1 VKKILRA
8 IFCRDLR
15 KGNLQNL
22 TWYLSFQRPPWEW
35 IPCFR
40 YWDRSRPASLEP
52 LIILSPSNLA
62 FWILT
67 AHCLG
72 SVAGMILGVTS
83 KVGRAPTQA
92 VRVVVHWSLRCR
104 QGGTGAGRAEAR
116 DFPFFLETHRFF
128 LWQYRKVPSG
138 WTRQDILL
146 RAWILR
152 KIMDECFGHTDRES
166 AFFSI

>member
-1 VKKILRA
+1 M
-8 IFCRDLR
+8 
-15 KGNLQNL
+15 
-22 TWYLSFQRPPWEW
+22 
-35 IPCFR
+35 
-40 YWDRSRPASLEP
+40 
-52 LIILSPSNLA
+52 ILSPSNLA

-116 DFPFFLETHRFF
+116 DFPFFLETHCFFCDNITRFLAVEPDRTFFFESLDIEKNNGWMFRAHRPWIGVF
-128 LWQYRKVPSG
+128 LHLNGIINTLSG
-138 WTRQDILL
+138 IDMGFPCQLNGVRNAHYLKGCPW
-146 RAWILR
+146 W
-152 KIMDECFGHTDRES
+152 
-166 AFFSI
+166 